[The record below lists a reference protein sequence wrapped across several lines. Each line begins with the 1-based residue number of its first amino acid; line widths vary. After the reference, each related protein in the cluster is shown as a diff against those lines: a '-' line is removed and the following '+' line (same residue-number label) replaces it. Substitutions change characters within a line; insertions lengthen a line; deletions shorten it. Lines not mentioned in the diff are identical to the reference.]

1 MSESEHDTYWPGY
14 VDALSNM
21 VLALIFVVLVLALA
35 LSQYSAMSARQI
47 AEDILESQSASTAG
61 APENAAEMPA
71 TEVISAQSATEV
83 AEEYPSEAQSRASGS
98 ERATADAKES
108 AEQTDIPVQTGA
120 PPAPLLPLV
129 IRVLED
135 EPHFFTAAEAVRV
148 EDADGDLSSV
158 ELSVLNG
165 TLRVEPR
172 EDLEIIGQDSARLM
186 LRGPQ
191 DKIAAVLGSLSYQ
204 GAQDYFGKDNL
215 VLRASDASGGETV
228 SVADLTVTPVN
239 DAPVGVDGRITA
251 LADQPYVFSLR
262 DFVYSDV
269 EDDRLLALRLEG
281 TVEEGQL
288 LAGAAEVGPGSLI
301 AAEQVRRGELV
312 FLPPVDAAGVGP
324 IIVLVRVVD
333 AGGVENGGQDTAESP
348 SRINIDLLPVAGR
361 MQSPAENTVAELPKR
376 DPGPMPVRNLSSTAP
391 GEEIREMTE
400 PALPEASFAEEMES
414 EGQDPALSSSAA
426 LTTQDPTRPGAADDA
441 GNVLEARIQPDAA
454 ADEEIEVMAPSS
466 LSTGPTGEI
475 VIQFPDRVVALDES
489 TTEIL
494 AQQIRL
500 LGEPAQLRLSV
511 VILSPFPNLTVE
523 RSVAM
528 TRGISVWQRLLA
540 AGVPADAMTIR
551 IEQKQRTARLGE
563 VRISRIV
570 QPSAD

>member
-21 VLALIFVVLVLALA
+21 VLALIFVVLVLALS
-35 LSQYSAMSARQI
+35 LSHYSAMSARQI
-47 AEDILESQSASTAG
+47 AEEIVESQSASTAD
-61 APENAAEMPA
+61 APENAAEMRA
-71 TEVISAQSATEV
+71 TEVMSAQSATEV
-83 AEEYPSEAQSRASGS
+83 AEGNPSEAQSSASGS
-98 ERATADAKES
+98 ERATADAQES
-108 AEQTDIPVQTGA
+108 AEQTEISVQTGA

-228 SVADLTVTPVN
+228 AVADLTVTPVN
-239 DAPVGVDGRITA
+239 DAPVGMDGRITA

-262 DFVYSDV
+262 DFVYLDV

-281 TVEEGQL
+281 TVEDGQL

-324 IIVLVRVVD
+324 ISVLVRVVD
-333 AGGVENGGQDTAESP
+333 AGGVENGGQDTAERP

-361 MQSPAENTVAELPKR
+361 MQSPAENTVAELPER
-376 DPGPMPVRNLSSTAP
+376 DPGPVPVRNLSSTAP
-391 GEEIREMTE
+391 GEEIREMTAL
-400 PALPEASFAEEMES
+400 ALPEASFAEEMES

-475 VIQFPDRVVALDES
+475 VVQFPDRVVALDES
-489 TTEIL
+489 TAEIL

-500 LGEPAQLRLSV
+500 LGEPDQLRLSV

-551 IEQKQRTARLGE
+551 IEQEQRTARLGE
-563 VRISRIV
+563 VRISRIT
-570 QPSAD
+570 PTSAD